1 MKTAVIYARYSSDS
15 QTEQSIEGQMRVC
28 EDYARNNDI
37 VILARY
43 IDRAMTGT
51 NDNRPDFQRMLKD
64 SDSRT
69 WNYVLVYK
77 LDRFSRNKYEMAVH
91 KKTLKDNGVR
101 VISATEYIPDSP
113 EAIILESMLEGYA
126 EYYSAELSQKVRRG
140 MNESRRKGNFTGG
153 VLIYGY
159 RVQNK
164 KVIIQAEEAEVVR
177 YIYGEYARGVYVKD
191 IIADLTAKGIMKN
204 GKPFA
209 TNTIYNILK
218 NEKYSGIY
226 RHDGEVFDNIYPQI
240 VSTEIFDQV
249 RTKTEANRYGKRS
262 TETVY
267 LLRNKLKCGYCSSP
281 ISAETGTAK
290 VGVVMRYYKCLGK
303 KHGNG
308 CCKAQVRKDHLEKLV
323 LDNIIGC
330 LSDKSQM
337 DIIVDSVLKIQDE
350 RFTDNQLLKV
360 LTKELKKTETSLE
373 NIMNAIENGGTA
385 ATAMKRLQ
393 ALEKRQEDLTKQIA
407 IEQANTTQKLSEKDV
422 RQFYRQA
429 LEYEPVMLLNYL
441 VESITLYDDRM
452 EIKYKTPLKKSPDDS
467 RGFSLP
473 EPFSQI
479 YSVQQKE

>member
-1 MKTAVIYARYSSDS
+1 
-15 QTEQSIEGQMRVC
+15 
-28 EDYARNNDI
+28 
-37 VILARY
+37 
-43 IDRAMTGT
+43 
-51 NDNRPDFQRMLKD
+51 
-64 SDSRT
+64 
-69 WNYVLVYK
+69 
-77 LDRFSRNKYEMAVH
+77 
-91 KKTLKDNGVR
+91 
-101 VISATEYIPDSP
+101 
-113 EAIILESMLEGYA
+113 
-126 EYYSAELSQKVRRG
+126 
-140 MNESRRKGNFTGG
+140 
-153 VLIYGY
+153 
-159 RVQNK
+159 
-164 KVIIQAEEAEVVR
+164 
-177 YIYGEYARGVYVKD
+177 
-191 IIADLTAKGIMKN
+191 MKN

-240 VSTEIFDQV
+240 VSTETFDQV
-249 RTKTEANRYGKRS
+249 RIKTEANHYGKRS

-267 LLRNKLKCGYCSSP
+267 LLRNKLKCGYCNSP
-281 ISAETGTAK
+281 ISAETETAK

-308 CCKAQVRKDHLEKLV
+308 CCKAQVRKDYLEQLV

-360 LTKELKKTETSLE
+360 LTKELKKTETALE

-393 ALEKRQEDLTKQIA
+393 ALEKRQEDLMKQIA
-407 IEQANTTQKLSEKDV
+407 VERANTTQKLSEKEV

-429 LEYEPVMLLNYL
+429 LEYEPIMLLNYL
-441 VESITLYDDRM
+441 VESITLYDDKM

-467 RGFSLP
+467 RGLFLTK
-473 EPFSQI
+473 QI
-479 YSVQQKE
+479 